1 MTVTIAMDKCKVTAR
16 TYNTMYSQVAWNAFT
31 GADGYM
37 VYRRANGGSWSV
49 VSDQKSVSFRDNKV
63 ESFVTY
69 DYKVRPYRV
78 IQGVK
83 YYAANAFSGK
93 VTGSAAR
100 QTIRQQNVKT
110 NGIQIVWNKQK
121 PCSGYKIYRRE
132 AGGKYKC
139 IATVADGN
147 RNSFTDSKALRG
159 VTYQYYVIAYVT
171 QVYGNVYSLY
181 TAGPTVKR

>member
-1 MTVTIAMDKCKVTAR
+1 M
-16 TYNTMYSQVAWNAFT
+16 
-31 GADGYM
+31 
-37 VYRRANGGSWSV
+37 
-49 VSDQKSVSFRDNKV
+49 
-63 ESFVTY
+63 
-69 DYKVRPYRV
+69 
-78 IQGVK
+78 
-83 YYAANAFSGK
+83 
-93 VTGSAAR
+93 
-100 QTIRQQNVKT
+100 KT